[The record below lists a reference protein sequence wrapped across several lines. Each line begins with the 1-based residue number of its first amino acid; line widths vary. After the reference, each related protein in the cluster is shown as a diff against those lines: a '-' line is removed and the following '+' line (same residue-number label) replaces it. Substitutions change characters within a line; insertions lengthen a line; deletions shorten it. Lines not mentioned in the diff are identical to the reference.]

1 MWIVECNP
9 SANAQRIPL
18 FDCPTGGEVERE
30 GRTKTL
36 ENPKERSKES
46 GISVPLNHLVVNI
59 NPFDDGDG

>member
-1 MWIVECNP
+1 MRKGILSLTVPQEEK
-9 SANAQRIPL
+9 SK
-18 FDCPTGGEVERE
+18 ERE

-46 GISVPLNHLVVNI
+46 GISVPLNHLVVHI